1 MLFCT
6 HLLRGWRQ
14 YGPSKCWS
22 LHAKRHN
29 ITVGHLYVFSHYVF
43 MLNYNANASLQQG
56 LLFNSDRAS
65 SCNDVRVAL
74 FYVRNDGVRMY
85 KCLCVWLVFHVA
97 YDTHDDRP
105 TIVFL

>member
-6 HLLRGWRQ
+6 HLVGGWRQ

-29 ITVGHLYVFSHYVF
+29 ITVGHLYVFSYYVF
-43 MLNYNANASLQQG
+43 ILNYNANGSLQQG
-56 LLFNSDRAS
+56 LLLNSDRAIS
-65 SCNDVRVAL
+65 YNDVRVAL
-74 FYVRNDGVRMY
+74 FYVRNDGVWMY
-85 KCLCVWLVFHVA
+85 KCLFVWSVFHVA
-97 YDTHDDRP
+97 YDTDDNRP